1 MTMTKKAFRE
11 AVENGDWFAF
21 FPNSLDH
28 SRAIIIVS
36 EKDEKSPYTIEHAVF
51 DVPFS
56 VYAEDKTAAVLDA
69 LETAPDP
76 VKVKPIF
83 GMGVLKECKPKSKP
97 MTPSAFIETR
107 EETCDFSRGLFTT
120 KVKHGVVSI
129 ASIVWVTERVTEKGF
144 AVQDGEGQ
152 MWAGIASF
160 VPSDPIGSAV
170 KEFEYDGDDLV
181 LIPVEWKK
189 TIVNYVPV
197 K

>member
-51 DVPFS
+51 DVLFS

-97 MTPSAFIETR
+97 MTPSAFI
-107 EETCDFSRGLFTT
+107 T
-120 KVKHGVVSI
+120 KVKHDVVSI